1 MRGNDIEA
9 KACIEQAQFFP
20 AGQVQRLCRLVNQM
34 TDDGT
39 GSAAFLIRWPHHN
52 RRQFVRPSRCVFTC
66 PQPINLP
73 SGSTATTNRR
83 QSRPIGLM
91 RAVYTI
97 RRISPASPCFAGRIM
112 YCRSFPT
119 PLPFKSRFYIYGILT
134 RSGTALS
141 GS

>member
-52 RRQFVRPSRCVFTC
+52 RRQFVRPIPVCLHLSAA
-66 PQPINLP
+66 N
-73 SGSTATTNRR
+73 
-83 QSRPIGLM
+83 QSAANNYPPYLG
-91 RAVYTI
+91 
-97 RRISPASPCFAGRIM
+97 
-112 YCRSFPT
+112 
-119 PLPFKSRFYIYGILT
+119 
-134 RSGTALS
+134 
-141 GS
+141 

>member
-66 PQPINLP
+66 PQPINLQLI
-73 SGSTATTNRR
+73 TTPHIWDNV
-83 QSRPIGLM
+83 SIIGDKTQIWGVL
-91 RAVYTI
+91 
-97 RRISPASPCFAGRIM
+97 F
-112 YCRSFPT
+112 
-119 PLPFKSRFYIYGILT
+119 
-134 RSGTALS
+134 
-141 GS
+141 